1 MPPLAGALGHSDAL
15 LITAIFA
22 PAGTS
27 SSGPSEIR
35 GHNRYCAA
43 KEICTVTSKDVTGRS

>member
-1 MPPLAGALGHSDAL
+1 MPPLAGARGHSDAL

-35 GHNRYCAA
+35 GDIRYRIA
-43 KEICTVTSKDVTGRS
+43 KEICTVTNKDVTG